1 MADEFYK
8 ELVEG
13 ERTLRNNLGWSGTE
27 PSAANFYQELTGL
40 KTQIAGL
47 WDLSAIANGQVP
59 YWNSTTKKFVPG
71 DFALASHTHSNAT
84 TSVAGYMSAAD
95 KTKLDGVA
103 TGATAN
109 TGTVTSV
116 ALSLPSAIFS
126 VSGSPIT
133 TSGTISASL
142 ASASANQFL
151 AGPASGG
158 AAALSLRAIVEADI
172 PSLDASKIGAGT
184 LAIARGGTGGG
195 TQAAAINNLLP
206 SQTGNSGKVLTTDGT
221 DVSWGTSNTGLSLTS
236 ITLSSSMVTAGNW
249 AGTTPTDLANVVD
262 SSDTTVTGW
271 GQTAGGGNKGWILV
285 DLGSVYSNLFFKCKI
300 GFRMGD
306 GWGGGSANWYIEV
319 ADDAGNYTPLWY
331 VASFKPGTTEY
342 ILNTSFWTRA
352 QKIRFA
358 GEDSGNGPA
367 ILRVYDFK
375 AWSVTLP

>member
-13 ERTLRNNLGWSGTE
+13 ERALRNNLGWSGTE
-27 PSAANFYQELTGL
+27 PSSNNFYQELTGL
-40 KTQIAGL
+40 KSQVAGL
-47 WDLSAIANGQVP
+47 WGLSAIANGQVP
-59 YWNSTTKKFVPG
+59 YWNNTTKKFVPG
-71 DFALASHTHSNAT
+71 DFALAAHTHSNAT
-84 TSVAGYMSAAD
+84 TSVAGFLSAAD

-116 ALSLPSAIFS
+116 ALTLPSSLLI

-142 ASASANQFL
+142 ANASANQFL
-151 AGPASGG
+151 AGPSSGG
-158 AAALSLRAIVEADI
+158 AAALSLRAIAEADI

-195 TQAAAINNLLP
+195 TAATAINNLLP
-206 SQTGNSGKVLTTDGT
+206 SQTGNSGKVLTTNGT
-221 DVSWGTSNTGLSLTS
+221 NPSWGTVNSGLTLSA
-236 ITLSSSMVTAGNW
+236 ITLSSSMVSAGNW
-249 AGTTPTDLANVVD
+249 GGTTPTNLANVVD
-262 SSDTTVTGW
+262 SDASTVTGW

-285 DLGSVYSNLFFKCKI
+285 DLGSVYSDLLFKCKI

-319 ADDAGNYTPLWY
+319 ADDAGNYIPVWY
-331 VASFKPGTTEY
+331 VSAFKPGTTEY
-342 ILNTSFWTRA
+342 IFQNSFWTRA

-358 GEDSGNGPA
+358 GEDSANGPA

-375 AWSVTLP
+375 AWSATLP